1 MARTY
6 REIRKTYI
14 TARVEEPHANPPR
27 GYSGNWRKYYKDAA
41 MSEFDEFV
49 AAERRAAV
57 IEYKTLHEY
66 GLIL

>member
-1 MARTY
+1 MAREY
-6 REIRKTYI
+6 GEIRRAYI
-14 TARVEEPHANPPR
+14 TARLSESHPNPPR
-27 GYSGNWRKYYKDAA
+27 GYSGNWRKWQKGVA
-41 MSEFDEFV
+41 MKEFDEFV